1 MEMFNGCCFLQS
13 EALTRGEHKALE
25 SPESSSSLPL
35 SMLPTF
41 WPPWP
46 VLSPHDE
53 MHTLAMAWLFLLLS
67 WALSTARLHIEAISL
82 PLQGTTHMILLWGKL
97 SHPLSYLLP
106 HCLSF
111 MFPWYCF
118 HLYYNTSHNVT
129 CSSFV
134 YSSYG
139 HISQWRLGTASD
151 AVYNITLSSA
161 FAHGGRK
168 TILSSPDPFLVFPLL
183 CSVLLSYWSTSLNG
197 SFSHIY

>member
-1 MEMFNGCCFLQS
+1 MEMFNGCCFLQN
-13 EALTRGEHKALE
+13 EVLTLGEHKALE
-25 SPESSSSLPL
+25 SPESSSRLPL
-35 SMLPTF
+35 SVPPTF

-46 VLSPHDE
+46 VFSPHDE
-53 MHTLAMAWLFLLLS
+53 LHTLPMAWLFLLLS
-67 WALSTARLHIEAISL
+67 WALSTARLHTEAISL
-82 PLQGTTHMILLWGKL
+82 PLQGTTHMILLWGNL
-97 SHPLSYLLP
+97 SHPLSHLLP

-111 MFPWYCF
+111 MFPSL

-139 HISQWRLGTASD
+139 HLSQWRLGTVSD
-151 AVYNITLSSA
+151 TVYNITLRIA

-183 CSVLLSYWSTSLNG
+183 CSVLLSY
-197 SFSHIY
+197 